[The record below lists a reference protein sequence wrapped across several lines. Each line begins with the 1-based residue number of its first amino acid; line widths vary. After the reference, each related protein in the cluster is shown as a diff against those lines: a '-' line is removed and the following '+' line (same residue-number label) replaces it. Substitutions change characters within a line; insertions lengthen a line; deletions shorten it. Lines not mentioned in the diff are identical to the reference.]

1 MEPSG
6 RDIFTM
12 GIGIP
17 AMIAWIAYGLC
28 WLIEPR
34 LATDQN
40 PLIWAAYAAG
50 GWYLIIAVLVGGPCI
65 LMGL

>member
-1 MEPSG
+1 MEPTG
-6 RDIFTM
+6 RDVFTM

-17 AMIAWIAYGLC
+17 AMLAWIAYGLC

-34 LATDQN
+34 LTTDQN
-40 PLIWAAYAAG
+40 PLVWAACAAG
-50 GWYLIIAVLVGGPCI
+50 GWYLIMGVIIGGPCI